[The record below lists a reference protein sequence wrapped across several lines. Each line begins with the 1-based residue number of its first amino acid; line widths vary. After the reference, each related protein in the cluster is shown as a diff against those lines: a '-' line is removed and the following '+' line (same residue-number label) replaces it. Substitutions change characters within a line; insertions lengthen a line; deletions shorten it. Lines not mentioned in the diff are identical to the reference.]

1 MEYGV
6 HWAYEHLFGVWFW
19 DYRTIR
25 GNLRGRVCLPF
36 SIAWGLL
43 LALVLPG
50 LQQLILP
57 ILSGIPAWV
66 TYLMLLLFTAD
77 AVFSARI
84 LYVTGDIDQLRLL
97 PAA

>member
-1 MEYGV
+1 MSICSGSGSGITGPSGAICGESV
-6 HWAYEHLFGVWFW
+6 PPVF
-19 DYRTIR
+19 YR
-25 GNLRGRVCLPF
+25 L
-36 SIAWGLL
+36 GLL

-57 ILSGIPAWV
+57 ILSGIPAWA

-77 AVFSARI
+77 AVCSARI

>member
-1 MEYGV
+1 M
-6 HWAYEHLFGVWFW
+6 
-19 DYRTIR
+19 R
-25 GNLRGRVCLPF
+25 GMRMKKLC
-36 SIAWGLL
+36 SLL

>member
-1 MEYGV
+1 M
-6 HWAYEHLFGVWFW
+6 
-19 DYRTIR
+19 
-25 GNLRGRVCLPF
+25 
-36 SIAWGLL
+36 
-43 LALVLPG
+43 LPG